1 MNEKFE
7 PLNFSLNE
15 SKRSE
20 RWAVLDVIVV
30 AVIKTSA
37 GSEVVQHF
45 FPGTSAAAVAPY

>member
-20 RWAVLDVIVV
+20 RFGDW
-30 AVIKTSA
+30 TWS
-37 GSEVVQHF
+37 S
-45 FPGTSAAAVAPY
+45 